1 MRKSWKERRGAE
13 KWRGRHPG
21 MKQWGSGALS
31 NIRQSARRSWSY
43 RSRRQQRDSLVIS
56 LDRKSIVWLRDRYF
70 CCGSAVTHVNA
81 ALFHLSKQRLKLAL
95 AFLTGGLGKKTD
107 IAMFSRVLSRCGAWS
122 PWQLLDSSELP
133 RFAVSCVPSACAIPH
148 TSGPGVALPRSPRVT
163 PARPRNDNRSLQGR
177 IKHSEDAWLVSRLPS
192 SAKVKARER
201 PAQPTMKKK
210 TYLSCLGN

>member
-56 LDRKSIVWLRDRYF
+56 FDRKSIVWLRDRYF

-95 AFLTGGLGKKTD
+95 AFLTGGLGKNGHCY
-107 IAMFSRVLSRCGAWS
+107 VLPS
-122 PWQLLDSSELP
+122 PVTLQCLVTMATPWFFRASQVCCVMCAQRLCDSTH
-133 RFAVSCVPSACAIPH
+133 VW
-148 TSGPGVALPRSPRVT
+148 PGVALPCSPRVT
-163 PARPRNDNRSLQGR
+163 PAWPHHDNRFLQGR
-177 IKHSEDAWLVSRLPS
+177 IKHSEDAWLVLRLPL

-201 PAQPTMKKK
+201 PAQPTIKK
-210 TYLSCLGN
+210 THLSCLGN